1 MQQRGSITLIRIKQ
15 AIQFSEVDETEK
27 QCIAGRNIHSQT
39 KNVNMSAH
47 VELVPDISSAK
58 VIYYP
63 QL

>member
-1 MQQRGSITLIRIKQ
+1 LIRIKQ

-47 VELVPDISSAK
+47 EELVPDISSAK